1 MGFISDAELLAAAAP
16 LRSSG
21 YGRYL
26 EGLLPHRMVA
36 AA

>member
-1 MGFISDAELLAAAAP
+1 LLAASAP

-26 EGLLPHRMVA
+26 ERLIQYRVP
-36 AA
+36 